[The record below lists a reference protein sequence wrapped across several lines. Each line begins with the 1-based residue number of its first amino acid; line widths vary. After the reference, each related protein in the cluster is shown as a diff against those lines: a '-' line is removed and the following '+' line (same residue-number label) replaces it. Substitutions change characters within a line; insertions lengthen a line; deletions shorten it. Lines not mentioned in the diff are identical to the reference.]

1 MRYRKTNVGVLRRA
15 RALTPAT
22 RRPIGYAR
30 RLFRR
35 RESVSCRCQR
45 PNQSLVPPCRTS
57 TSASHLPVAL
67 DVGHAFRRR
76 NEGTAR
82 MVPRNDRGAGLV
94 PGDMSQD
101 WDRRCTR
108 ARLRVLSFAVMIA
121 VLVGCATGQPAA
133 KPSASCAGPPATY
146 VADVRPPPRTA
157 LLRLP
162 RERRCCRRGPRLL
175 PRRNAEG
182 PASVSDRRGGGARNA
197 SEGTI
202 PAHGLRGAAPPAMGS
217 VRRRRTMSRALSP
230 RTVCP

>member
-1 MRYRKTNVGVLRRA
+1 MRYRETNVGVSRRA
-15 RALTPAT
+15 RALTPAI

-35 RESVSCRCQR
+35 RESVSCWCQR

-67 DVGHAFRRR
+67 DVGHASRRR

-108 ARLRVLSFAVMIA
+108 ARLRALSFAVMIA

-146 VADVRPPPRTA
+146 VADVRP
-157 LLRLP
+157 LL
-162 RERRCCRRGPRLL
+162 ERRCFACHANDGVAAEDHDFSRVETLRAQRQSLTDEVAERAMPPKGRPQLTDSEAQLL
-175 PRRNAEG
+175 
-182 PASVSDRRGGGARNA
+182 
-197 SEGTI
+197 
-202 PAHGLRGAAPPAMGS
+202 LRWAACGAAE
-217 VRRRRTMSRALSP
+217 R
-230 RTVCP
+230 